1 MRNILMLAVVVCS
14 TALGSCPGEAQQL
27 LERYQALLSERD
39 HFNSSGQ
46 RLTTAAAIIRQDRAN
61 YHLFGLRDPGDE
73 DDRIFANVDNRA
85 ALERMLERGRS
96 GPGVV
101 SRIVNGA
108 PFVRVEVWSAH
119 DGPYVVVTL
128 IEPPSAGN
136 EEAKGANS
144 PPPSASSAG
153 KTPNANETKSGTG
166 FYVSDDGYLI
176 TNEHVIDSCNAI
188 SVIGPAEQRI
198 PASLVRAS
206 KSDDLALLKTNT
218 RPLVAATF
226 ESTRISQGATVVTY
240 GYPLAGLLASSGNV
254 SSGLVTALS
263 GLDDN
268 PRQMQISAPVQPG
281 NSGGPLVDAKG
292 AVVGVVVAKLN
303 ALAVAR
309 ITKDIPQNINF
320 AIKAS
325 SVIDLLDANSVRYRT
340 DAPQSDLSVEA
351 LTELMKA
358 YTVRIECRQ

>member
-1 MRNILMLAVVVCS
+1 MRTIRILAVAVCS
-14 TALGSCPGEAQQL
+14 IILEIHPSQAQQL

-46 RLTTAAAIIRQDRAN
+46 RLTTAAAVIRQDRAN
-61 YHLFGLRDPGDE
+61 FHLFGLRDPGDE
-73 DDRIFANVDNRA
+73 NDRIFANVDNRA
-85 ALERMLERGRS
+85 ALERMLDRGRS
-96 GPGVV
+96 GPGVID
-101 SRIVNGA
+101 RIVSGT
-108 PFVRVEVWSAH
+108 PFVRVEVWSGR
-119 DGPYVVVTL
+119 DGPFVVVTL
-128 IEPPSAGN
+128 IEPPGGGD
-136 EEAKGANS
+136 EASKGANTS
-144 PPPSASSAG
+144 PPSGSSPEKAPSA
-153 KTPNANETKSGTG
+153 NEAKSGTG

-176 TNEHVIDSCNAI
+176 TNEHVVDSCNTLKVVGA
-188 SVIGPAEQRI
+188 AEERI
-198 PASLVRAS
+198 PARLIRAS

-218 RPLVAATF
+218 KPLVTAIF
-226 ESTRISQGATVVTY
+226 ESSRISQGATIVTY
-240 GYPLAGLLASSGNV
+240 GYPLTGLLAATGNV

-281 NSGGPLVDAKG
+281 NSGGPLVDSKG

-309 ITKDIPQNINF
+309 VTKDIPQNINF

-325 SVIDLLDANSVRYRT
+325 SVIDLLDANTVKYRVEASQT
-340 DAPQSDLSVEA
+340 EMSVEA

-358 YTVRIECRQ
+358 YTVKIECN